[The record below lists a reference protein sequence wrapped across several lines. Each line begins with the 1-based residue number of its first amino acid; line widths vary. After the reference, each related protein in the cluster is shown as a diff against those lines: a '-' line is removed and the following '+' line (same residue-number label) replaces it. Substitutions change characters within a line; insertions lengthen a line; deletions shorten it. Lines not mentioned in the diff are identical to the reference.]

1 MSLNKEKFLMAT
13 PTVTRVYTPGSHHNS
28 RRNRRDPPRCEMR
41 SDSPALL
48 AEQSPVPIIQDK
60 WLYFLLETPEIP

>member
-28 RRNRRDPPRCEMR
+28 RRNMRDPPHCEMR
-41 SDSPALL
+41 SDSTALRE
-48 AEQSPVPIIQDK
+48 EQFLVPNQTGK
-60 WLYFLLETPEIP
+60 EP